1 MVDVL
6 TSLVKEGHLTQ
17 AQARAGYAFLK
28 ELQQYHG
35 TSAGLVGQ
43 VQERVDMT
51 TRSRLAPPDG
61 GGMGTGSI
69 DLIVQGLRPHEQDL
83 LRFLVIHKEL
93 PRGSLA
99 DWGRQN
105 SGYKTPKT
113 CKAMAVGAVRSM
125 LDSMAAIYG
134 AKPEPQHWSGSRY
147 ARAAPQELDARAH
160 AAA

>member
-28 ELQQYHG
+28 DLQKHQG
-35 TSAGLVGQ
+35 SSDGLVGQ
-43 VQERVDMT
+43 VAERVDSS

-61 GGMGTGSI
+61 GGS
-69 DLIVQGLRPHEQDL
+69 DAYAQVLRGLRPHEREL
-83 LRFLVIHKEL
+83 LHFLVIHKEL

-99 DWGRQN
+99 DWGRLN
-105 SGYKTPKT
+105 SAYKTPKT
-113 CKAMAVGAVRSM
+113 CKAMAVGAIRMM
-125 LDSMAAIYG
+125 LDSMAALYTV
-134 AKPEPQHWSGSRY
+134 PPQPHWSGSRY
-147 ARAAPQELDARAH
+147 SRASPTALDARAH